1 MYFVWFY
8 SPCIH
13 TQRERGER
21 KREGSSWGSGGR
33 RVVGRQGDRDRGNG
47 ENAFFVSLKT
57 ASLKK
62 ILPRDKFLNVTK
74 RFEFQLGPALLY

>member
-1 MYFVWFY
+1 M
-8 SPCIH
+8 H
-13 TQRERGER
+13 TYTEREGGEKERRRERG
-21 KREGSSWGSGGR
+21 REGRREGGR
-33 RVVGRQGDRDRGNG
+33 EGDRDRGNG